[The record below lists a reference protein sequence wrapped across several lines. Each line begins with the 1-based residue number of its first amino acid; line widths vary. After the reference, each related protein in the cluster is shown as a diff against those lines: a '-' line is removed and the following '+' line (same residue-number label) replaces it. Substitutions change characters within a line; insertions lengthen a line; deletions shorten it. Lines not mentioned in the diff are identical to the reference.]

1 MFILK
6 CCGHLI
12 HEKKRRGLS
21 FKSENLVCGNGRVW
35 MSWMCGVP
43 RLPWENV
50 NLWLRASF
58 QILWLSL
65 KNSQCAVFAN
75 VSIVFQIEDCFSRR
89 SRRGPRFTAV
99 PPQAS
104 LFFFP
109 LIIHHFKIHNR
120 LECYWLAIH
129 SKRVWFFRFSDKV
142 LVEFGTHQVCNTN
155 SLSIIFKR
163 CFIPR

>member
-1 MFILK
+1 MIFSHFSGLASQVPTAEAHVTFLSMFILK

-109 LIIHHFKIHNR
+109 LINDQWSVIIHHFKMYN
-120 LECYWLAIH
+120 
-129 SKRVWFFRFSDKV
+129 
-142 LVEFGTHQVCNTN
+142 NT
-155 SLSIIFKR
+155 
-163 CFIPR
+163 